1 MQAAADVVEATAAPA
16 PKKPRKYL
24 DLPAYDWSHVNLKD
38 LQDFARKEGIHF
50 SPDDTKETLQAILAR
65 WAETGYKNKR
75 KTSNKPRQPRKKPN
89 GTRKPRER
97 HYGPRLPR
105 RTRSDKGQK
114 RSATKK
120 DGTPRKKPGPP
131 KGYKRRTNR

>member
-16 PKKPRKYL
+16 PKTPRKYL

-75 KTSNKPRQPRKKPN
+75 KHQINQDNQGKNRMEQENHEKDIMDLDYQEKQDQIKDKRKEN
-89 GTRKPRER
+89 
-97 HYGPRLPR
+97 
-105 RTRSDKGQK
+105 
-114 RSATKK
+114 
-120 DGTPRKKPGPP
+120 
-131 KGYKRRTNR
+131 